1 MSEGAEK
8 AALILF
14 NGELDKAM
22 AAFII
27 ATGAASMGMEVTM
40 FFTFWGLNCL
50 RRPGGG
56 EAGAASDAP
65 AKSPVGRMLDVVNPG
80 GVPKLPLTHLDMMG
94 MGRKLMQSVMQKK
107 GIAALPEL
115 METAR
120 ELEVRMVACQMSMD
134 ALEIRREEFVFP
146 EIEIG
151 GVATFLGAAG
161 DAKFT
166 LFI

>member
-1 MSEGAEK
+1 MPDPTEK

-50 RRPGGG
+50 RRREGG
-56 EAGAASDAP
+56 EAGPASHAP
-65 AKSPVGRMLDVVNPG
+65 AKTPMGRMLDVMNPG
-80 GVPKLPLTHLDMMG
+80 GVHKLPLTHLDMMG
-94 MGRKLMQSVMQKK
+94 VGRKLMQSVMQKK

-120 ELEVRMVACQMSMD
+120 ELGVRLVACQMSMD
-134 ALEIRREEFVFP
+134 ALEIRREEFVFS
-146 EIEIG
+146 EIEVG

-161 DAKFT
+161 DSKFT